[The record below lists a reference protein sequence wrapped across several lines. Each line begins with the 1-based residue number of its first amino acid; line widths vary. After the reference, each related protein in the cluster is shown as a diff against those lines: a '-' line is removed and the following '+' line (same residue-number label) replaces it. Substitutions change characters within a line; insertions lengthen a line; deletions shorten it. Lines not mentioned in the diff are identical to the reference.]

1 MKWRYQ
7 IISKTDLFIQSLF
20 NIMLIPS
27 SGSPVYWNGEKNPEG
42 THFECHG
49 SFCVRGAFCNAIWFS
64 CSLYTFMIWLC
75 KCSTWITQLRIK
87 SQQNNEWKTPCYALF
102 KRHKKN
108 RTIKNLK
115 SWTYRRL
122 GFSNHFIFL

>member
-27 SGSPVYWNGEKNPEG
+27 SGSPVYWNGEKIQKALILNVMETFAWG
-42 THFECHG
+42 VLFVML
-49 SFCVRGAFCNAIWFS
+49 FD
-64 CSLYTFMIWLC
+64 SLVAYTFMIWFC
-75 KCSTWITQLRIK
+75 KCSSWITQLRIK

-115 SWTYRRL
+115 SWTYIRL